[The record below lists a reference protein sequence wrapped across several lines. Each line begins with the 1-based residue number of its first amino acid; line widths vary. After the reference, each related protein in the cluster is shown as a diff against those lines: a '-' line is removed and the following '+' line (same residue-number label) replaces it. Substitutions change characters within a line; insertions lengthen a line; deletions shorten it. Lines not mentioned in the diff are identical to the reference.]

1 MGESDN
7 QSPNK
12 NNKHLDSTAMPDV
25 NIMELSKSSISSY
38 VNWRHLSPASKII

>member
-1 MGESDN
+1 MGEIHS

-25 NIMELSKSSISSY
+25 NIMELLIKNLY
-38 VNWRHLSPASKII
+38 PLCQLAPPVASVENK